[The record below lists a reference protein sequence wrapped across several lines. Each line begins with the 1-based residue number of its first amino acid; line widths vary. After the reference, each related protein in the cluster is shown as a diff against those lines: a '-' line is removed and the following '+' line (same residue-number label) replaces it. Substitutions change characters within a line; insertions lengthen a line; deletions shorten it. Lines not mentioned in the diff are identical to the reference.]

1 MARPMK
7 RGANV
12 ALTQE
17 IPTLTGVVLG
27 VRWNAGAE
35 QALSD
40 NLVAATILCDA
51 ASQAPSDEYFVFFN
65 QLTSPDLSVSQ
76 LRRGAG
82 RRPGADRGRP
92 ARRAGRDPPH
102 RRGRCTSTR
111 ARAQRRTLGQL
122 RECAVR
128 VLDLRRRRGTGAL
141 GEPGAGPAVGDR
153 DLLLGELYRHSSGW
167 KFKVIGQGY
176 DNGISGIAADYGVP
190 L

>member
-1 MARPMK
+1 MTPALQ

-17 IPTLTGVVLG
+17 IPSLTGVVLG

-40 NLVAATILCDA
+40 NLVAATILCDRN
-51 ASQAPSDEYFVFFN
+51 SRAPSERYFVFFN
-65 QLTSPDLSVSQ
+65 QITSPEESVTRRAELLGDDREQIEVDLGDVPPEIFRIVVA
-76 LRRGAG
+76 LYVNDG
-82 RRPGADRGRP
+82 PGA
-92 ARRAGRDPPH
+92 
-102 RRGRCTSTR
+102 
-111 ARAQRRTLGQL
+111 RRTLGQL
-122 RECAVR
+122 RDCSIR
-128 VLDLRRRRGTGAL
+128 VLDLPGGHELVRSENLAPAL
-141 GEPGAGPAVGDR
+141 RSETAI
-153 DLLLGELYRHSSGW
+153 LLGELYRHGSGW

>member
-1 MARPMK
+1 MAPPLR

-17 IPTLTGVVLG
+17 IPSLRAVVLG

-40 NLVAATILCDA
+40 NLVAATILCDRD
-51 ASQAPSDEYFVFFN
+51 SRAPSDRYFVFFN
-65 QLTSPDLSVSQ
+65 QLSSPEESVTRRTELLGDDREQIEVDLGDVPPEIFRIVVA
-76 LRRGAG
+76 LYVNDG
-82 RRPGADRGRP
+82 PGA
-92 ARRAGRDPPH
+92 
-102 RRGRCTSTR
+102 
-111 ARAQRRTLGQL
+111 RRTLGQL
-122 RECAVR
+122 RDCSIR
-128 VLDLRRRRGTGAL
+128 VLDLPGGHELLRSENLAPAL
-141 GEPGAGPAVGDR
+141 RSETAI
-153 DLLLGELYRHSSGW
+153 LLGELYRHGSGW

>member
-1 MARPMK
+1 MAPPLR

-17 IPTLTGVVLG
+17 IPSLTGVVLG

-51 ASQAPSDEYFVFFN
+51 DSRAPSDRYFVFFN
-65 QLTSPDLSVSQ
+65 QISSPEESVT
-76 LRRGAG
+76 RRDELLGDDREQIEVELAEVPAEIHRIVVALYVNDG
-82 RRPGADRGRP
+82 PGA
-92 ARRAGRDPPH
+92 RR
-102 RRGRCTSTR
+102 S
-111 ARAQRRTLGQL
+111 LGQL
-122 RECAVR
+122 RDCSIR
-128 VLDLRRRRGTGAL
+128 VLDLRGGQELVRSENLAPAL
-141 GEPGAGPAVGDR
+141 RSETAI
-153 DLLLGELYRHSSGW
+153 LLGELYRHTSGW

-176 DNGISGIAADYGVP
+176 DNGIAGIAGDYGVP

>member
-1 MARPMK
+1 MAAPMK

-17 IPTLTGVVLG
+17 IPSLKGVVLG
-27 VRWNAGAE
+27 VRWNAGSE

-51 ASQAPSDEYFVFFN
+51 DSRAPSDEYFVFFN
-65 QLTSPDLSVSQ
+65 QLTSPDLSVAQ
-76 LRRGAG
+76 LNQALGDDREQIEVDLGDVPAEIARIVIALYINDG
-82 RRPGADRGRP
+82 PGAK
-92 ARRAGRDPPH
+92 
-102 RRGRCTSTR
+102 
-111 ARAQRRTLGQL
+111 RTLGQL
-122 RECAVR
+122 RECYIR
-128 VLDLRRRRGTGAL
+128 VLDLRDGQELVRSENLAPAL
-141 GEPGAGPAVGDR
+141 RSETAI
-153 DLLLGELYRHSSGW
+153 LLGELYRHPSGW